1 MAIALIL
8 IMPIRL
14 AFINN
19 SSINSSSNIKC
30 NHTIIIITIIEA
42 GAIMGIIIMA
52 IGTIIATGANS
63 HPSRP
68 IR

>member
-19 SSINSSSNIKC
+19 NSSISSSNIKC

-42 GAIMGIIIMA
+42 GAIMGIIMV
-52 IGTIIATGANS
+52 IGIIIATGANF
-63 HPSRP
+63 PRNRP